1 MSFPGEEVND
11 YKPFSNIKHV
21 QPLIWHFEVNFE
33 VSIAQEQFQFRDN
46 LAREV
51 KRPNHPTQ
59 LILGGE

>member
-1 MSFPGEEVND
+1 MSFPGEEVNV

-33 VSIAQEQFQFRDN
+33 VSIAQKQFQFRDN

-51 KRPNHPTQ
+51 KDLTTQ
-59 LILGGE
+59 HN